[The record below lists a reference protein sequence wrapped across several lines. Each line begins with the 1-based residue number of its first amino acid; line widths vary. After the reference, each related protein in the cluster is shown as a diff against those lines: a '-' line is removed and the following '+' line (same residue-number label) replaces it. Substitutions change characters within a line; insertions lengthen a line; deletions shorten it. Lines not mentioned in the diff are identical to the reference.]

1 MPPMLD
7 RSDSIRRWLGLAMLC
22 LAGVIASTGQTLVS
36 VLLQPIKL
44 DLGFSDAAI
53 GLVTGI
59 AISIVGGLAAFP
71 IAAAADRYGR
81 RGVLAASII
90 AWSLAALAMGLA
102 PSAAVFSAG
111 VVGFNLGDAAIL
123 PLLYAMVPAL
133 FDDDRRHRANAIL
146 VATLTAC
153 AFGVYAIGGLLYD
166 WMSRVGGLG
175 LDPWRSVFI
184 VTAFAGLILAPALA
198 LLPPSR
204 SAVTVEERRAAS
216 WGAYLQF
223 LRRDGLTA
231 LAVIAAL
238 SIAYAAYLTAS
249 FWGPAM
255 LQRRY
260 GLPTADAGI
269 LLGWALGG
277 ASLLGIA
284 VAAPVLRRVMAAS
297 GQAASLRLMAAGAVA
312 AAAAALLL
320 PFAATAQ
327 LFVATLALISFAMSF
342 LFTSAPL
349 VLQESS
355 PERFRS
361 RTIAFFPLLALG
373 VRAVSLPLIGY
384 ASDAS
389 GGDPQALI
397 QAVTILLVICLP
409 LAALIFWRIEPRYR
423 AFLMTSRSRA

>member
-1 MPPMLD
+1 MLD
-7 RSDSIRRWLGLAMLC
+7 RLDSARRWLGLALLC

-59 AISIVGGLAAFP
+59 AISIVGGFAAFP

-184 VTAFAGLILAPALA
+184 VTAFAGLLLAPALA

-204 SAVTVEERRAAS
+204 SAVTVEERRTAS

-320 PFAATAQ
+320 PFAATAH

>member
-1 MPPMLD
+1 MLD

-53 GLVTGI
+53 GLVAGI

>member
-7 RSDSIRRWLGLAMLC
+7 RFDSIRRWLGLAMLC

-184 VTAFAGLILAPALA
+184 VTALAGLLLAPALA

-320 PFAATAQ
+320 PFAATAH

>member
-1 MPPMLD
+1 MLD